1 MNTQFINPEGIARAT
16 GYSQVVV
23 TDARK
28 TVYISGQIGV
38 TRDGI
43 VQQGLRAQTVQA
55 FENLKT
61 ALAAVGATFDNV
73 VKMTTLIVNYKPED
87 RLTVRE
93 VRAQYLSATQP
104 PASTL
109 MGVQALALPEWLI
122 EIEAIA
128 VIE

>member
-1 MNTQFINPEGIARAT
+1 MNNQYLNPPGIAKAT

-28 TVYISGQIGV
+28 TIYISGQIGLTPEGV
-38 TRDGI
+38 

-61 ALAAVGATFDNV
+61 ALASAGATFDNV
-73 VKMTTLIVNYKPED
+73 VKMTTLIVNFKSED
-87 RLTVRE
+87 RMIIRE

-109 MGVQALALPEWLI
+109 IGVQALAAPEWLI

-128 VIE
+128 VID